1 MHFSCDLIHCT
12 EGKLD
17 GCYNES
23 DVCTMG
29 TGFFKDQSGT
39 RENPSD
45 TGEWSPTTIY
55 KLGWNHS
62 GKMGSGL
69 NGNIG

>member
-1 MHFSCDLIHCT
+1 MPFSCDLIHCT

-17 GCYNES
+17 CYNEFA
-23 DVCTMG
+23 G
-29 TGFFKDQSGT
+29 HFKDQIRT
-39 RENPSD
+39 RQNPSGA
-45 TGEWSPTTIY
+45 GEWSPATIY